1 MTATLFSNSTP
12 PTGTSTG
19 RDRLARCVVS
29 GAAAL
34 SMAVGCGFGARGN
47 TPGLENDSD
56 PSAKLPDPNGEGE
69 RAPDLITDPSVDPS
83 PENPDDPE
91 FPENIDERNP
101 DEVDPVE
108 PEATDPEVLPL
119 IPGTRAVTG
128 KDGTVVTTRGL
139 DGCLVIANVLTGD
152 KAVVDAICEPRA
164 IALAGQRVLV
174 LDNAGTALWSIDVSM
189 DGVPTP
195 MLVASFNVAY
205 SGLVAA
211 PDGSQAAVATV
222 PARPSD
228 LGIWELSPNDLA
240 LRRLAVVTLA
250 TGAVESFL
258 TANALR
264 DVDFTSTQIIATM
277 GYHDKFGFP
286 HVVLQV
292 FNRSDLSFQG
302 TVDFP
307 NCADDLQIHPSE
319 TLAVLAPRTCGLR
332 SIILEQP
339 EVVETWDEWPAP
351 PEQNADP
358 ISFIDLTSLTHLA
371 NVPGFGPAAFA
382 PDGLSVAGYTQLES
396 LMVEWNLFQT
406 EDFGMVVAST
416 EDYTFDFFDAG
427 DRRPDFAWDGFG
439 TLYVAGERGGEPFTA
454 SWDPASATLVDV
466 DAAALTQRAVA
477 PGGGMYVLGDGAL
490 YALRPGGAD
499 VVAEIDGHALSAIGD
514 VLVVTDRTA
523 DRHTVFNAATGAAIR
538 VISLK

>member
-1 MTATLFSNSTP
+1 MTMTLISNST
-12 PTGTSTG
+12 TGSTKG
-19 RDRLARCVVS
+19 RDRLASRILT
-29 GAAAL
+29 GTAAL
-34 SMAVGCGFGARGN
+34 SVAVGCGFGARGD
-47 TPGLENDSD
+47 TPGLQNDGD
-56 PSAKLPDPNGEGE
+56 PSATLPDPN
-69 RAPDLITDPSVDPS
+69 DPLEQTPSSIADPGPS

-91 FPENIDERNP
+91 FPENIDDPTPGEPDPTDP
-101 DEVDPVE
+101 DE
-108 PEATDPEVLPL
+108 PEVLPL

-152 KAVVDAICEPRA
+152 KAVVETICEPRA
-164 IALAGQRVLV
+164 IALAGQKVLV
-174 LDNAGTALWSIDVSM
+174 LDNTGTALWSIDASM
-189 DGVPTP
+189 DGVPSPT
-195 MLVASFNVAY
+195 LVASFNVAY

-240 LRRLAVVTLA
+240 LRRLAVVTLS

-264 DVDFTSTQIIATM
+264 DVDFTTTQVIATM

-292 FNRSDLSFQG
+292 FDRSDLSFQG

-339 EVVETWDEWPAP
+339 EVVETWDEWPEP

-382 PDGLSVAGYTQLES
+382 PDGLAVAGYTQLES
-396 LMVEWNLFQT
+396 LMVEWNLFQN

-490 YALRPGGAD
+490 YALKPGAAE
-499 VVAEIDGHALSAIGD
+499 VVAEIDGEALSAIGG
-514 VLVVTDRTA
+514 VLVVTDRSS
-523 DRHTVFNAATGAAIR
+523 DRHTVFDAETGVALR
-538 VISLK
+538 VISLR